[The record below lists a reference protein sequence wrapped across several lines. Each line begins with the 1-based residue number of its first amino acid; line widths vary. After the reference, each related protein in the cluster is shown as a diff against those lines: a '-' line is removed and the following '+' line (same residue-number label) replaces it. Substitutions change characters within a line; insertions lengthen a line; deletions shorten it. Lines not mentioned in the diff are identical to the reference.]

1 MGLGKVGCSVR
12 IFMSCTTFPKIEL
25 HDGDISKGDRF
36 VVRSGSWVRSD
47 SMIELGTEL
56 VL

>member
-36 VVRSGSWVRSD
+36 LVRSGSRVWSD